1 MGIFDRID
9 RIAEQLGDLI
19 VPDDVRAHVELGA
32 AYLDRGDLDAAVTE
46 LSRAVELR
54 PDHPRAL
61 YLLGVAYARRGDEN
75 EAISALER
83 AATARRVGVDRP
95 GFAEAWLA
103 LADVHR
109 RRGDDDGAVDAYRA
123 ALDAGVGDSAMR
135 AEIYRGLGSVYLRQ
149 RRYDKAVR
157 ELRKAVAATPDDAE
171 TQGLLGRALYLKGDY
186 DTARLCLE
194 RAAQAARPDPLGL
207 ASLGDLFERLGRVDE
222 ARDAYERA
230 LKAEDA
236 DVQIAARLGLA
247 RLALAMGDAQG
258 ARVEAL
264 RALERDPSRPDILT
278 TLGRVYAAG
287 QQWDDALAAYDRALV
302 VAASGGG
309 QRGQL
314 MLFDRRG
321 LLEEALRAALRAGA
335 TSRANNY
342 ATSLLADVPE
352 HPDALAATARAAA
365 DGGELDRAQA
375 LVERAIATSDSVE
388 ARLAAADVALKRGQP
403 TQAAAA
409 LRRAAQLQPDDPRP
423 RARLASVYRE
433 GAPPSSAGPA
443 HELYALLSQAH
454 RLFARTH
461 ELAEWGPEASRLVEV
476 LDRPLLVTVMGE
488 FNSGKSTF
496 VNALIGEE
504 VAPMGITPT
513 TATINVLKYGTE
525 RKGRV
530 VYHDDEVR
538 EVAWG
543 DVPKLLKGL
552 DAAEA
557 KRIRVVE
564 VLYPLETLQRVNV
577 VDTPGLNSIH
587 PEHEETARKFIA
599 EADAVL
605 WLFTVDQAAK
615 ATEGEALGK
624 IKAAGK
630 KILGVLNKIDRCS
643 PEELA
648 RIVAHVSAAL
658 GEHLETIVPFAAREA
673 LRARKGG
680 PGDDAQLAASNYPAL
695 ASALEERFF
704 SRARAIKR
712 EAATTRLRQLITQAR
727 AVGAAQL
734 DRRALEPIAA
744 AEANVR
750 AERVAFERD
759 FIVAERRR
767 LNEAADGVYGACA
780 REVLDFVR
788 PRRWPFGSNEAAPA
802 DRDFLI
808 QLLDERLGALL
819 DQSRA
824 RTEAEA
830 QRAIAIVRA
839 VDDAGGA
846 APGDGAHFDAELT
859 LLGEQVFGRF
869 RAFARGYLRGG
880 RVDDFFTR
888 VLPKLELAE
897 AAIQRALERDAPWSD
912 DVAEAELRAPLRRWA
927 ERFYGGLLSRLQR
940 LRTAVELDRL
950 EIEERLIAPVEQL
963 SIALDSLS

>member
-32 AYLDRGDLDAAVTE
+32 AYLDRGDLDAAVGE

-61 YLLGVAYARRGDEN
+61 YLLGVAYARRGDDAESI
-75 EAISALER
+75 AMLER
-83 AATARRVGVDRP
+83 AATARRTGVDRP
-95 GFAEAWLA
+95 GFPEAWLA

-109 RRGDDDGAVDAYRA
+109 RRGDDEAAIDAYRA
-123 ALDAGVGDSAMR
+123 ALDAGAGDSTIR
-135 AEIYRGLGSVYLRQ
+135 AEIYRGLGTVYLRQ

-171 TQGLLGRALYLKGDY
+171 TQGLLGRALYLRGDY
-186 DTARLCLE
+186 DTARVCLE

-222 ARDAYERA
+222 ARDAYQRA
-230 LKAEDA
+230 LATDEA
-236 DVQIAARLGLA
+236 DVQISARLGLA
-247 RLALAMGDAQG
+247 RLWLAAGQAEP
-258 ARVEAL
+258 ARVEVL
-264 RALERDPSRPDILT
+264 RALERDPARPDVLT
-278 TLGRVYAAG
+278 MLGRVYATV

-302 VAASGGG
+302 GGMAP
-309 QRGQL
+309 RGQL
-314 MLFDRRG
+314 LLFDRRA
-321 LLEEALRAALRAGA
+321 LLEEALRVALRANA
-335 TSRANNY
+335 TTRANAY
-342 ATSLLADVPE
+342 ATALLTDAPD
-352 HPDALAATARAAA
+352 HPDALAAAARAATA
-365 DGGELDRAQA
+365 AGELERAQS
-375 LVERAIATSDSVE
+375 LVERALAGGDSVD
-388 ARLAAADVALKRGQP
+388 ARLAAAELALARAQP
-403 TQAAAA
+403 AQAAAA

-423 RARLASVYRE
+423 REKLASVYR
-433 GAPPSSAGPA
+433 APSTTS
-443 HELYALLSQAH
+443 HDLYALLAAAH
-454 RLFARTH
+454 RLFARTR
-461 ELAEWGPEASRLVEV
+461 ELAELSPEAGRLVEV

-513 TATINVLKYGTE
+513 TATINVLKYGAE

-530 VYHDDEVR
+530 VYLDDEVR
-538 EVAWG
+538 EIEWG

-552 DAAEA
+552 DAREA
-557 KRIRVVE
+557 RRIRVVE

-643 PEELA
+643 PDELA
-648 RIVAHVSAAL
+648 RIVAHVQQAL
-658 GEHLETIVPFAAREA
+658 GEHLETIVPFAARPA
-673 LRARKGG
+673 LTARKSQ
-680 PGDDAQLAASNYPAL
+680 DEAALQASNYPAL

-712 EAATTRLRQLITQAR
+712 EAATARLKQLLAAAR
-727 AVGAAQL
+727 AVGHAQL
-734 DRRALEPIAA
+734 ERRAIDPIAT

-750 AERVAFERD
+750 GEKLAFERQ
-759 FIVAERRR
+759 FMPAERRR
-767 LNEAADGVYGACA
+767 LNEAADGVYVVSA

-788 PRRWPFGSNEAAPA
+788 PRRWAFGSNEAAPA

-819 DQSRA
+819 EASRA
-824 RTEAEA
+824 RVTAEAE
-830 QRAIAIVRA
+830 RAFAVVRA
-839 VDDAGGA
+839 LDGEAQFDD
-846 APGDGAHFDAELT
+846 ERQLI
-859 LLGEQVFGRF
+859 GEQFGRF
-869 RAFARGYLRGG
+869 RAFARGWLRGG

-888 VLPKLELAE
+888 VLPKLELSE
-897 AAIQRALERDAPWSD
+897 AAIRRALERDAPWND
-912 DVAEAELRAPLRRWA
+912 DVAETELRAPLRAWA
-927 ERFYGGLLSRLQR
+927 ERYFAGLLSRLQR
-940 LRTAVELDRL
+940 LRVAVELDRV
-950 EIEERLIAPVEQL
+950 EIEERLVAPVEQL
-963 SIALDSLS
+963 ASALDSLA